1 MINYDLLKEIE
12 LYASRHVESS
22 AEYYKSRNQSNDK
35 MFMNCLTGKL
45 AEWECYFS
53 MKKAGYIL
61 EKPPCM
67 LIFSQGNKSYDAD
80 LVVLGKDKQIYES
93 PKHVHVKS
101 VSSETY
107 KKYGASFLV
116 QSNDPI
122 VKNPDEH
129 HYYSVMLEVSLTEY
143 KFHKWLSTIN
153 AVYKKPITNLPSKL
167 AVYL

>member
-1 MINYDLLKEIE
+1 MVDYDLFINIQK
-12 LYASRHVESS
+12 YALAHAESS
-22 AEYYKSRNQSNDK
+22 ASHYQSRNQSTDK

-45 AEWECYFS
+45 AEWCNYQSLIE
-53 MKKAGYIL
+53 AGYIL

-80 LVVLGKDKQIYES
+80 LVVLGKDKQIYDS

-116 QSNDPI
+116 QANDPI

-129 HYYSVMLEVSLTEY
+129 HYYSVMLQVSLTEY